1 MQQKIQEVAKQAEQE
16 LSHIQNSKE
25 CEQLMVKYLGKKGI
39 ITDLM
44 KMLKDVEGSQKPQ
57 LGKAIND
64 LKQSFQSKSQVIY
77 QNFLDEDK
85 KGQMQKERLDI
96 SQPGRRKKAGH
107 RHLISQMMEQILE
120 VWHSLGFT
128 VQYAP
133 DVESDYYNFQF
144 LNFAENHPAKDMQD
158 TFYVTENELLRTHN
172 STIQGRIMSKEK
184 PPIRVVSPGKCYRN
198 ETITVRSHVLFHQVD
213 AVYIDKGVTFSDL
226 LSTLEQ
232 FCKKLLGKEVKTRFR
247 ASYFPFVEPGLE
259 IDVSCLIC
267 KGSGCNICKHSGW
280 LEIAGAGM
288 VHPEV
293 IKNANLDP
301 EEYTGFALG
310 MGVERLVL
318 VRHGIEDIR
327 MLLENDVRFLEQF

>member
-96 SQPGRRKKAGH
+96 SQPGRRKKTGH

-120 VWHSLGFT
+120 VWHSLGFS

-133 DVESDYYNFQF
+133 DIESDYYNFQF

>member
-1 MQQKIQEVAKQAEQE
+1 VQQKINEVAKQAEE
-16 LSHIQNSKE
+16 DLAVIQNSQD
-25 CEQLMVKYLGKKGI
+25 CEKLIIKYLGKKGV

-44 KMLKDVEGSQKPQ
+44 KMLKDVDNTQRPI
-57 LGKAIND
+57 LGKVINE
-64 LKQSFQSKSQVIY
+64 LKSTFQEKSQVIY

-85 KGQMQKERLDI
+85 KGQIGKEAVDI
-96 SQPGRRKKAGH
+96 SQPGRRSSAGH
-107 RHLISQMMEQILE
+107 RHLISQMMDQVLD
-120 VWHSLGFT
+120 VWKSLGFT

-133 DVESDYYNFQF
+133 DIESDYYNFQF
-144 LNFAENHPAKDMQD
+144 LNFADNHPAKDMQD
-158 TFYVTENELLRTHN
+158 TFYVTDNELLRTHN
-172 STIQGRIMSKEK
+172 STIQGRIMAKEK

-213 AVYIDKGVTFSDL
+213 MLYIDKNVTFSDL

-267 KGSGCNICKHSGW
+267 KGSGCGICKHTGW

-293 IKNANLDP
+293 IKNGNLDP
-301 EEYTGFALG
+301 EEYSGYALG
-310 MGVERLVL
+310 MGIDRLVM
-318 VRHGIEDIR
+318 VRHGIKDIR
-327 MLLENDVRFLEQF
+327 LLLENDVRFLQQF